1 MSRLLVRRP
10 SPRLADGE
18 ITHIER
24 QPINPALALRQWE
37 GYVAQFASRG
47 WEVVEVEA
55 ADAQPD
61 GVFIEDAV
69 IVFGDLA
76 VLARSGAE
84 SRRGEKPGAEAAAR
98 ALGLTVHAIEEP
110 GTLDGG
116 DILKIGMRVYVG
128 DTSRTNEAG
137 IAQLR
142 AILEPTGREVVVVP
156 VTTALHLKSAITA
169 LPDGTVI
176 GHDSL
181 VEAPEQFPAFR
192 AVPEVTG
199 TAVVVLDE
207 TTVLMSASA
216 PETAQQ
222 WRDAGLEVV
231 TADITEFEK
240 LEGCV
245 TCLSVRVR

>member
-10 SPRLADGE
+10 SSRLADGE

-24 QPINPALALRQWE
+24 QPIDVELAQRQWE
-37 GYVAQFASRG
+37 GYVAAFTERG
-47 WEVVEVEA
+47 WEVIEVEA

-69 IVFGDLA
+69 IVFGDIAL
-76 VLARSGAE
+76 LARSGAE
-84 SRRGEKPGAEAAAR
+84 SRRGERAGAEAAAR
-98 ALGLTVHAIEEP
+98 ALGLEVHAIEAP

-116 DILKIGMRVYVG
+116 DILKIGDRVYVG
-128 DTSRTNEAG
+128 RTLRTNDAG

-142 AILEPTGREVVVVP
+142 AVVEPLGREVVVVP

-181 VEAPEQFPAFR
+181 VEAPESFDAFR

-199 TAVVVLDE
+199 TAVVVLDDS
-207 TTVLMSASA
+207 TVLMSASA
-216 PETAQQ
+216 PETAAL
-222 WRDAGLEVV
+222 WREAGLEVATV
-231 TADITEFEK
+231 DITEFEK

>member
-10 SPRLADGE
+10 SPRLAEGE
-18 ITHIER
+18 LTHIER
-24 QPINPALALRQWE
+24 QPVDADLALRQWE
-37 GYVAQFASRG
+37 GYVAAFAERG
-47 WEVVEVEA
+47 WDVVEVA
-55 ADAQPD
+55 PAPDQPD

-69 IVFGDLA
+69 IVFGDVALI
-76 VLARSGAE
+76 ARSGAQ
-84 SRRGEKPGAEAAAR
+84 SRRGERAGAEAAAR
-98 ALGLTVHAIEEP
+98 ALGLEVYPIGAP

-116 DILKIGMRVYVG
+116 DILKVGNRVYVG
-128 DTSRTNEAG
+128 RTLRTNDDG

-142 AILEPTGREVVVVP
+142 AVVEPLGREVVVVP

-181 VEAPEQFPAFR
+181 VEGPDQFPAFR

-207 TTVLMSASA
+207 GTVLMSASA
-216 PETAQQ
+216 PETARL